1 MVLDL
6 MPLYI
11 SFKLALVTTVCL
23 LVVGLPVAYLLAYH
37 SFRGKTLVEATVSL
51 PIVLP
56 PTVLGFFLLVAMG
69 NHSPLG
75 RFYTDMFGHPLAFS
89 FEGLVV
95 ASILYSLPFAV
106 QPMQNA
112 FEQVDRTLIDAG
124 RTLGCSRTGVFF
136 RVIIPASRR
145 GIITGSVLAF
155 AHTLGEFGVVL
166 MVGGS
171 IPGVTRV
178 ASISIYESVETL
190 NYTEALVMS
199 LILLAIS
206 FTVLSCV
213 YYINRRERILI

>member
-11 SFKLALVTTVCL
+11 SFKLAVVTTLCL
-23 LVVGLPVAYLLAYH
+23 LVVGIPLAYFLAYKR
-37 SFRGKTLVEATVSL
+37 FRGKTLVEAVVSL

-69 NHSPLG
+69 NHSPVG
-75 RFYTDMFGHPLAFS
+75 RLYNDIFGHPLAFS

-106 QPMQNA
+106 QPIQNG
-112 FEQVDRTLIDAG
+112 FEQVDGTLIDAG
-124 RTLGCSRTGVFF
+124 RTLGCSPVGVFF
-136 RVIIPASRR
+136 RVILPASKRA
-145 GIITGSVLAF
+145 IITGSVLSF

-166 MVGGS
+166 MVGGN
-171 IPGVTRV
+171 IPGVTKV

-206 FTVLSCV
+206 FTVLASV
-213 YYINRRERILI
+213 YYINRRERILA